1 MHCFHRRVGF
11 LLRQQRFRPPQRS
24 GSNTLARRRRIRG
37 ATPICLATAVEIGR
51 PLSGGLFRISMKA
64 LEDVGLRHAAASSG
78 RRGAMEQTQKQK
90 MLAGQLS
97 LAATPLIRV
106 PARNADMG
114 IVSSVIRCSVQ

>member
-1 MHCFHRRVGF
+1 MATSAQAFSPAVDY
-11 LLRQQRFRPPQRS
+11 LRALIVASHPGP
-24 GSNTLARRRRIRG
+24 
-37 ATPICLATAVEIGR
+37 CLAITALTTI
-51 PLSGGLFRISMKA
+51 L
-64 LEDVGLRHAAASSG
+64 AAEAAPHG
-78 RRGAMEQTQKQK
+78 TGPVLLAPA